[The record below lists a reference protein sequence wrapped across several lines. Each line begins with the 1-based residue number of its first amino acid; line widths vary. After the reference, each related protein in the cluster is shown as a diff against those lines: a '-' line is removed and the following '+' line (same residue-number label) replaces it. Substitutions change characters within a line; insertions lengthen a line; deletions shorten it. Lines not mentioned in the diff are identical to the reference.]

1 MDLPETIVPALT
13 STPTLNPNPHQVDLP
28 ETIDAKRCVHERYRD
43 DVNPQVNLP
52 TLVGMDLNDC
62 EHSSLLAHLE
72 ASYGFN
78 PKPHPHP
85 HPQP

>member
-1 MDLPETIVPALT
+1 M
-13 STPTLNPNPHQVDLP
+13 DLP

-72 ASYGFN
+72 ASYGLN
-78 PKPHPHP
+78 PKPNPHPHP
-85 HPQP
+85 HPGPQCLSPMAYLSPVTY